1 MDCTWH
7 AVQSRSRLSFQVPK
21 PKTYLIF
28 VWSSKIRLKP
38 NLMVWMIAQIWANVY
53 HFPMNDRPFDQFSHP
68 KKKKMMEKIRTIWKP
83 KNNEKLLKEK
93 YFHLNHC
100 FPGLGLWFRFRLAS
114 HTYIKWF
121 VAPGSDSLISLLL
134 YIYAWFPSPSGL
146 IYARSKR
153 RLRERISIKF
163 FKNKKTS
170 LWFIQKLCVD
180 YLSDLDQEE
189 SWVFISLTKR
199 NKKKTVC
206 IA

>member
-1 MDCTWH
+1 MDCAWH
-7 AVQSRSRLSFQVPK
+7 AVQSRSRLSFQLHK

-53 HFPMNDRPFDQFSHP
+53 HFLMNDRPFDQFSHP
-68 KKKKMMEKIRTIWKP
+68 KKKMMEKIITIWKP

-100 FPGLGLWFRFRLAS
+100 FPGLGLWFRFRLGS

-134 YIYAWFPSPSGL
+134 YIHAWLPSPSGL
-146 IYARSKR
+146 ICTFQKACWSVSVSERESQSK
-153 RLRERISIKF
+153 
-163 FKNKKTS
+163 
-170 LWFIQKLCVD
+170 
-180 YLSDLDQEE
+180 
-189 SWVFISLTKR
+189 VFWG
-199 NKKKTVC
+199 V
-206 IA
+206 

>member
-1 MDCTWH
+1 MDCAWH
-7 AVQSRSRLSFQVPK
+7 AVQSRSRLSFQLHQ

-53 HFPMNDRPFDQFSHP
+53 HFLMNDRPFDQFSHP
-68 KKKKMMEKIRTIWKP
+68 KKKMMEKIITIWKP

-100 FPGLGLWFRFRLAS
+100 FPGLGLWFRFRLGS

-134 YIYAWFPSPSGL
+134 YIHAWLPSPSGL
-146 IYARSKR
+146 ICTFQKACWSVSVSERESQSK
-153 RLRERISIKF
+153 
-163 FKNKKTS
+163 
-170 LWFIQKLCVD
+170 
-180 YLSDLDQEE
+180 
-189 SWVFISLTKR
+189 VFWG
-199 NKKKTVC
+199 V
-206 IA
+206 

>member
-7 AVQSRSRLSFQVPK
+7 AVQSRSRLSFQLHQ

-38 NLMVWMIAQIWANVY
+38 KSDGLDDCPDMGKCVSLPY
-53 HFPMNDRPFDQFSHP
+53 ERPTFWSVLSP
-68 KKKKMMEKIRTIWKP
+68 KKKDDGKNYNDLEAQKQREAFKRKILSP
-83 KNNEKLLKEK
+83 ESL
-93 YFHLNHC
+93 FS
-100 FPGLGLWFRFRLAS
+100 GLGLWFRFRLAS

-189 SWVFISLTKR
+189 SWVFTSLTKR
-199 NKKKTVC
+199 NNKKLS
-206 IA
+206 A

>member
-1 MDCTWH
+1 
-7 AVQSRSRLSFQVPK
+7 VQSRSRLSFQLHK

-53 HFPMNDRPFDQFSHP
+53 HFLMNDRPFDQFSHP
-68 KKKKMMEKIRTIWKP
+68 KKKMMEKIITIWKP

-100 FPGLGLWFRFRLAS
+100 FPGLGLWFRFRLGS

-134 YIYAWFPSPSGL
+134 YLYAWFPSPSGL
-146 IYARSKR
+146 GYARSKR
-153 RLRERISIKF
+153 RAGVCQSPKENLNQVFQKQ
-163 FKNKKTS
+163 KNKFVIHSEIVCRLSFGSRSRGELSVYFTNKTK
-170 LWFIQKLCVD
+170 Q
-180 YLSDLDQEE
+180 Q
-189 SWVFISLTKR
+189 
-199 NKKKTVC
+199 KTVC